1 MIGDLQDKR
10 MSMLELEQLDE
21 DMSDEGAK
29 PKIELN
35 PMVNENIP
43 VKKPL
48 IEKRPMPDYNPS
60 KEPIQKSLTLGEVN
74 F

>member
-43 VKKPL
+43 SYRFDLRMKL
-48 IEKRPMPDYNPS
+48 
-60 KEPIQKSLTLGEVN
+60 
-74 F
+74 

>member
-1 MIGDLQDKR
+1 
-10 MSMLELEQLDE
+10 MLEIEQLDE

-43 VKKPL
+43 SNRFDLRMKL
-48 IEKRPMPDYNPS
+48 
-60 KEPIQKSLTLGEVN
+60 
-74 F
+74 